1 MGDSIKTKIVF
12 QVFLITFLFRYV
24 CIVLVLIIFYTCCFS
39 SHLVLIIIMIFGINV
54 LRIDREVSLID
65 ASSEYDKNKD
75 EIEMKTID

>member
-1 MGDSIKTKIVF
+1 
-12 QVFLITFLFRYV
+12 
-24 CIVLVLIIFYTCCFS
+24 
-39 SHLVLIIIMIFGINV
+39 MIFGINV